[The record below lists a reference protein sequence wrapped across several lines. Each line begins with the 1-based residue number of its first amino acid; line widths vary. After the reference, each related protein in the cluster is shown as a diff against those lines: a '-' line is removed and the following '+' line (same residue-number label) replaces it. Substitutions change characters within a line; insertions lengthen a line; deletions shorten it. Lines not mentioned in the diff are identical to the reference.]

1 MIEARTA
8 GPLTPALDA
17 LPNLVPF
24 GDTTDPLEDVL
35 GTWWRALG
43 GLWVP
48 SPKVSGALRSLA
60 FGTRAVIR
68 LPHGGLLAAG
78 TCAPVVPA
86 SGTQLVW
93 SRS

>member
-48 SPKVSGALRSLA
+48 SPRSQE
-60 FGTRAVIR
+60 
-68 LPHGGLLAAG
+68 P
-78 TCAPVVPA
+78 
-86 SGTQLVW
+86 
-93 SRS
+93 